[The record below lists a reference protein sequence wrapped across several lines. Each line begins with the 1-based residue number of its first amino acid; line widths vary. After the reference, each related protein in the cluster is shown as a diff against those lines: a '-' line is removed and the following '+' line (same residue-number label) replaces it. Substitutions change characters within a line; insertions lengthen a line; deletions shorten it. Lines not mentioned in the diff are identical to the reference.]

1 MKISQ
6 TEQSVYSWG
15 AGVSIQS
22 GVPSAG
28 DMVWEFKRKL
38 YCTANK
44 ISEKYY
50 KDLQSEATKTSLQNY
65 FDGLS
70 GFPVYGDGQ
79 EYSFYFEKCQVSLIT
94 PQKCIS
100 EK

>member
-1 MKISQ
+1 MKHLSMEEYIRAIENIPDGTISLFL
-6 TEQSVYSWG
+6 G
-15 AGVSIQS
+15 AGASIQS

-44 ISEKYY
+44 ISEEYY

-79 EYSFYFEKCQVSLIT
+79 EYSFYFEKC
-94 PQKCIS
+94 
-100 EK
+100 